1 MKSELNNYGIK
12 NPDGMIRNRFG
23 EVRQTFSN
31 DGGRFVRETPV
42 RGQREVNGTP
52 ETFDP
57 GKAQQTPAPAQPKV
71 NAASDYQ
78 AIADQTLTATSSTA
92 SAASGAA
99 AASASATAAAT
110 GGATAGAATAA
121 AATAATGAAAA
132 VGTIA
137 ATVATAVIVVA
148 VFVSTLAINLSLL
161 LAGMTSLVFRVEM
174 TGAQDEDFETPIWA
188 IITDGDEYYDTQEV
202 YRDTLLLT
210 FEGLTP
216 DTEYT
221 VTVRNEEKV
230 FFERTYVTA
239 TEEVDRGFL
248 SAWNE
253 GNEIFI
259 IVEGVRL
266 DDRERFTVSATDE
279 RGNVIFARDG
289 VEEFA
294 EYSFKLD
301 KPRNLFFTLLVGGK
315 MAAATE
321 IRMLDDLNALYDFEN
336 PVWSW
341 SEDHLTAEV
350 SFGSFFDAEPLILT
364 ATVTESV
371 DAEPDCENDG
381 FATYYAA
388 AYYEDREFFDETTE
402 ILPAFGHFYTAEFDW
417 IEGGDGDYLGAT
429 ATLTC
434 SHNPDHTLEL
444 EAEVTREEF
453 EATCDADAYVIYRA
467 VVELDGETYDE
478 TKTEFREGTAYGE
491 HLYPDLY
498 AEEPDESAFTLTKNA
513 SGEVTAA
520 SLTLTCL
527 RCNESQTIPAT
538 EVERM
543 TWDANLCED
552 TEAEYY
558 LFWDTDGIMEYAK
571 YVTVPVTPT
580 GHDYE
585 AVYDWIKNQDGWYDG
600 VNLILTCSHD
610 PSHVVELE
618 MEMTEIGNTEA
629 TCENDATT
637 TYRATAEHEGVSYQD
652 EKTLEWE
659 HSALGHQYPDLYA
672 EEPDESAFTLT
683 KNASG
688 EVTAASLTLTCLRC
702 NESQTIP
709 ATEVERMTWDANLCE
724 DTEAEYYLFWDTD
737 GIMEYAKYVTVPVTP
752 TGHDYEAVYD
762 WIKNQDGWYDGVNL
776 ILTCSH
782 DPSHVVELE
791 MDMTEIGN
799 TGAACEDPATTT
811 YRATAEYGGVSY
823 QDEKTLEW
831 EHSAP
836 GHRFADPYENEPDES
851 AFTLTKNANGEITD
865 ATMTLICEVCGQSVT
880 LHATEIEVMSSEENL
895 CEEGG
900 EAEYYLFWEYG
911 RQYESNQL
919 EYSRYETATVGPLG
933 HDYYEPTFMWNEG
946 GDDTYLGATAIF
958 TCRHNSDHTLEREAT
973 METDEHAPNCLS
985 DAYTVYT
992 VTVEYEGETYTD
1004 ERRVDQPETALGH
1017 EYPEPSPDGDVDGV
1031 TFNYVYADNGEI
1043 VSATMTRVCS
1053 VCGEEETLEA
1063 TIERMVP
1070 EFLDVCEYEGSAE
1083 YYLFWEDIEFEKY
1096 VTVTVTPQGH
1106 DYGEPVFEW
1115 MEGGDDTYLG
1125 ATATVTC
1132 SHNED
1137 HVVEL
1142 EVTMTQTHHEATCLD
1157 DAYMLYTASVEWEG
1171 ETYTDTRTVTEEQ
1184 TATGHDFPTPD
1195 PDEAVEGVSY
1205 EFTQDDETGEITAAT
1220 VTLVCSVCG
1229 EEVTYEASQIE
1240 PTFIDLCE
1248 GGSAQYYIYWDE
1260 LDFAKNVTVSITAQG
1275 HDYLEDHFDWY
1286 EDGEGGYTAELI
1298 LVCSRNGDH
1307 TEPVEATVTK
1317 EGDVYTAT
1325 ATYGGA
1331 TYTDTYTDPTG
1342 SGG

>member
-1 MKSELNNYGIK
+1 
-12 NPDGMIRNRFG
+12 
-23 EVRQTFSN
+23 
-31 DGGRFVRETPV
+31 
-42 RGQREVNGTP
+42 
-52 ETFDP
+52 
-57 GKAQQTPAPAQPKV
+57 
-71 NAASDYQ
+71 
-78 AIADQTLTATSSTA
+78 
-92 SAASGAA
+92 
-99 AASASATAAAT
+99 
-110 GGATAGAATAA
+110 
-121 AATAATGAAAA
+121 
-132 VGTIA
+132 
-137 ATVATAVIVVA
+137 
-148 VFVSTLAINLSLL
+148 
-161 LAGMTSLVFRVEM
+161 M
-174 TGAQDEDFETPIWA
+174 TGVQDEDFETPIWA
-188 IITDGDEYYDTQEV
+188 TITDGDEFYAVQQV

-221 VTVRNEEKV
+221 VTVKNEEKI

-239 TEEVDRGFL
+239 KEEVDLGYL

-266 DDRERFTVSATDE
+266 TDRERFTVSATDE

-294 EYSFKLD
+294 EFGFELD
-301 KPRNLFFTLLVGGK
+301 KPRNLYFTLLVGGK
-315 MAAATE
+315 IAAATE
-321 IRMLDDLNALYDFEN
+321 IRMLDDVEALYDFDN

-341 SEDHLTAEV
+341 SEDHTTAEV
-350 SFGSFFDAEPLILT
+350 SFESFFGEDPLT
-364 ATVTESV
+364 VPATVTESI
-371 DAEPDCENDG
+371 DSEPDCENDG
-381 FATYYAA
+381 WATYYAT

-417 IEGGDGDYLGAT
+417 TPGGDGDYLGAT
-429 ATLTC
+429 AILTC

-444 EAEVTREEF
+444 EAELTREEF
-453 EATCDADAYVIYRA
+453 DATCDADAYVIYTA
-467 VVELDGETYDE
+467 TVERDGETYDD
-478 TKTEFREGTAYGE
+478 TKKTFREGTALG
-491 HLYPDLY
+491 HQYPDLY
-498 AEEPDESAFTLTKNA
+498 SDEPDDSAFTLTKNA
-513 SGEVTAA
+513 IGEITAA
-520 SLTLTCL
+520 SLTLTCV

-585 AVYDWIKNQDGWYDG
+585 AEYDWIKNQDGWYDG

-610 PSHVVELE
+610 PSHVVEVE
-618 MEMTEIGNTEA
+618 ME
-629 TCENDATT
+629 
-637 TYRATAEHEGVSYQD
+637 
-652 EKTLEWE
+652 
-659 HSALGHQYPDLYA
+659 
-672 EEPDESAFTLT
+672 
-683 KNASG
+683 
-688 EVTAASLTLTCLRC
+688 
-702 NESQTIP
+702 
-709 ATEVERMTWDANLCE
+709 
-724 DTEAEYYLFWDTD
+724 
-737 GIMEYAKYVTVPVTP
+737 
-752 TGHDYEAVYD
+752 
-762 WIKNQDGWYDGVNL
+762 
-776 ILTCSH
+776 
-782 DPSHVVELE
+782 
-791 MDMTEIGN
+791 MTEIGN

-811 YRATAEYGGVSY
+811 YRATAEYDGVTY
-823 QDEKTLEW
+823 QDESTLEW

-911 RQYESNQL
+911 RQYEGNQL
-919 EYSRYETATVGPLG
+919 EYSRYETSTVGPLG

-958 TCRHNSDHTLEREAT
+958 TCRHNSDHTLELEAT
-973 METDEHAPNCLS
+973 METEEHEANCLS
-985 DAYTVYT
+985 DACTVYT

-1031 TFNYVYADNGEI
+1031 TFSYVYADNGEI
-1043 VSATMTRVCS
+1043 TSATMTRVCA

-1070 EFLDVCEYEGSAE
+1070 ELLDVCEYDGEVE

-1142 EVTMTQTHHEATCLD
+1142 EATMTQTHHEATCLE
-1157 DAYMLYTASVEWEG
+1157 DAYTLYTASVEWEG

-1195 PDEAVEGVSY
+1195 PDEDVDGVIY
-1205 EFTQDDETGEITAAT
+1205 EFTQDDETGEITSAT

-1260 LDFAKNVTVSITAQG
+1260 LQFSKNATVTITAQG

-1286 EDGEGGYTAELI
+1286 EDGDGGYTAELI

-1307 TEPVEATVTK
+1307 METVEATVTK

-1331 TYTDTYTDPTG
+1331 TYTDTHTDPTG